1 MRAGMDQ
8 MLPDDIHLLASN
20 RLHISITRIWGHA
33 NISVNKFSSKDE
45 LMDALQASSFI
56 PYMCG
61 MSPPRFQGSLVADG
75 FYTDNLPVFDS
86 CTISISP
93 FAGDTTICPK
103 DDRLL
108 SFLKI
113 RLPHGRLSQSI
124 LTNMFQALET

>member
-1 MRAGMDQ
+1 MEQ

-20 RLHISITRIWGHA
+20 RLHISITRIRGHA

-61 MSPPRFQGSLVADG
+61 FSPPRFRGSLVADG

-124 LTNMFQALET
+124 LTNMFQVLET

>member
-1 MRAGMDQ
+1 MEQ
-8 MLPDDIHLLASN
+8 MLPEDIHLLATN
-20 RLHISITRIWGHA
+20 RLHISITRLWGNS
-33 NISVNKFSSKDE
+33 NISVNKFSSKEE

-61 MSPPRFQGSLVADG
+61 LRPPRFQGSLVADG

-86 CTISISP
+86 RTISISP

-113 RLPHGRLSQSI
+113 RLPHGS
-124 LTNMFQALET
+124 